1 MVFVYNEV
9 TVSGGNEGIVGAAGV
24 INALTDTLVAA
35 GWSIDDDR
43 RSQAGSS
50 SLATTHKIVFVND
63 GGEEGNHPNLYIT
76 LTSGVSATQ
85 NQTVVGMQISGAYD
99 NVSHTVPASGV
110 KNPDTTTL
118 SQLRTFN
125 VDPDGY
131 NRLWMAADKE
141 QITFVNNYA
150 GNQLPLV
157 FLGRVHKFLDDDL
170 EPYGA
175 IIYSPGSMAPISN
188 GALGLVGNNPVETI
202 TAIADGDVTGMT
214 FNVAAEPRAGLG
226 NSEAIF
232 TAAPL
237 LWTLDDAS
245 PVRKGAIGHPR
256 HCFTGASQ
264 TAGLP
269 PFGRAVVS
277 GTGQEFAVFGA
288 NNTLFLRKN

>member
-9 TVSGGNEGIVGAAGV
+9 TVSGGNEGVVGAAGV
-24 INALTDTLVAA
+24 INALADTLVAA

-43 RSQAGSS
+43 RDQAGSA
-50 SLATTHKIVFVND
+50 SLTTTHKIVFVND
-63 GGEEGNHPNLYIT
+63 GGEEGTHPNIYIT
-76 LTSGVSATQ
+76 LTSGTSASQ

-110 KNPDTTTL
+110 KHPDTTTL
-118 SQLRTFN
+118 FQLRTFN

-131 NRLWMAADKE
+131 NRLWMAADKD

-150 GNQLPLV
+150 GDQLPLV
-157 FLGRVHKFLDDDL
+157 MIGRVHKFLDDDL

-175 IIYSPGSMAPISN
+175 VIFSPGSMAPVSN

-202 TAIADGDVTGMT
+202 TAISDGDMRAMT
-214 FNVAAEPRAGLG
+214 FSVAAEPRAGLG

-232 TAAPL
+232 TATPP
-237 LWTLDDAS
+237 LWTIDDAS
-245 PVRKGAIGHPR
+245 PLRKGAIGHPR
-256 HCFTGASQ
+256 HCFVGASQ

-269 PFGRAVVS
+269 PFGTAVVS
-277 GTGQEFAVFGA
+277 GTGQEFAVFGG